1 MIGKKIDNEFV
12 YYIQG
17 NLKLRVEQIPTK
29 GIYSMKI
36 AAALAGIAA
45 KYFKNY
51 F

>member
-1 MIGKKIDNEFV
+1 MKLDNEFDM

-36 AAALAGIAA
+36 A